1 MADQNLKQIQF
12 KRTSTENK
20 APGADIVARGEI
32 ALNTHGRTLAIYTKD
47 EADNVVQ
54 LAGKGVPFLDTAG
67 NLNVDGTTTLKD
79 NVTISPN
86 KAINF
91 EASDLSGALVRHITG
106 KCANND
112 GWYIG
117 AGGASDQGFLEIGTY
132 DNGNEPIYFVQRT
145 GGTTQ
150 AEVRRLALLDGFGDT
165 SIPGDLRLTN
175 KTVKISN
182 GSTLTL
188 EMGVGANDAY
198 IKNLRGTGVLQL
210 TNDSNLTFRNS
221 QVYYAMNGRGPGK
234 SGTLLTNVEN
244 NRQAWQYVISA
255 ATTATPRWVKV
266 ATIKHPGDVSSQLD
280 LMITGGIDSGHG
292 RHYVDFITLSG
303 RNLTS
308 WSTSNLDNW
317 VEWRRVGSPNRGN
330 APEYYV
336 VKNDAA
342 TDSEASFDFYA
353 KVPRYGNWLY
363 VTVLNT
369 AGYNGQDSGKVIIYE
384 TSQDTGAT
392 TPSGSILV
400 SMKQIFD
407 SIAKPDFSDTTGT
420 LPVNRGGTGATNVGD
435 ARNNLGLRTAAVR
448 DVGESSGNV
457 MEVGAF
463 GVGGGG
469 KSIVDITSDVD
480 LMNRLKAIGG
490 TTFRANVKTVNGKA
504 EYTGSPYYSHGA
516 GFFSRTGDTMAA
528 LNIDYSS
535 GNVRVFAINDRGL
548 ADGKVSYN
556 MLYGTSNK
564 PNADDN
570 DFVSKSRGGTFGADV
585 TVSGDITANTVSG
598 RVLKLSGGGAAYVPP
613 SQGAYISWNKENG
626 SGRTDFINHRSNTST
641 VPGGFDF
648 WNYEGNTSN
657 MRHLAQIRNTGDLVL
672 FPSDISKAVTFQTDG
687 NIVGGTL
694 FGGNLNNYLSNLTGT
709 ANSKVSKSGDTMTGR
724 LNVYQS
730 DTNAGAQAIYIKG
743 VQHTPVVLERNTD
756 ANLSIAFRLTGVNPI
771 LQRKLGLAKDG
782 TLRWGTGDNQ
792 TDNALVFDQN
802 SIGMVR
808 VNMTGGYLGQ
818 EVAEDIGG
826 RTLSIDDLF
835 LNSSDVG
842 TRRVYSCLAQGPGAN
857 ITGMPP
863 ALTNL
868 QGDFILIV
876 EKMRSAAGVD
886 FRNKQTFIS
895 GRNNKTYFR
904 YGAGTGTTSAPA
916 VNWTPWE
923 EVITTSNTNG
933 ILPIS
938 SGGTGANT
946 AADARNN
953 FNLGLGQT
961 ATFGGLIVNGVGNND
976 PVVTFKNGA
985 VIREAQGGSIG
996 ALIMSASTTA
1006 PAAAKYIAFRPYGDT
1021 SNSEIRVKA
1030 YGNNE
1035 TMLEWAQGPAVR
1047 SNTAGAFVIYAK
1059 AGQAIHLRP
1068 NGDTASQSTVIDQT
1082 GKMTVGGE
1090 FEAQNS
1096 KITGNL
1102 NVSEDNRMIVLG
1114 KNSDIGLVKKNGM
1127 PGKMAIGKSNSFTVM
1142 VSANTNNQI
1151 NPADT
1156 FSDIFKVDASGNQ
1169 TVYGN
1174 AQINRQL
1181 TVTSNTNLNSDLIV
1195 KGNSRFSGVINAD
1208 GNINVASGKFVI
1220 AGQAPTDNSHLTN
1233 KKYVDDKVASAI
1245 SNAGD
1250 TYLPL
1255 AGGTVTGN
1263 LDVTGTRLK
1272 TWQLEVDSKSTLR
1285 GGLDVSSSLKVS
1297 SGNLVAADT
1306 TNAGGLFAKNGNVY
1320 CDAGSAGT
1328 NSNYWFRDSAGNTR
1342 GVIWS
1347 NGQNGDMIIRN
1358 QSGRELVF
1366 RNDGYLQLA
1375 HLAPGNTDNANT
1387 VNGIRLQRG
1396 DTIFDSFNAWQSGEY
1411 VRAGWHFY
1419 NASGVDQW
1427 LALTDTGVKIWG
1439 SAANLRVEGVGNFW
1453 DVEIRSDRRVKSNIA
1468 KIDNALD
1475 KVSKLSGNVYDL
1487 QLPNGD
1493 TKPSAGLIAQEVQEV
1508 LPEAVTTDNDK
1519 DALLRLNYNAVIA
1532 LLVESV
1538 KELKAEIEELKS
1550 K

>member
-47 EADNVVQ
+47 ENDAVVQ
-54 LAGKGVPFLDTAG
+54 LAGKGVPFLDTSG
-67 NLNVDGTTTLKD
+67 TLSVDGTTTLKD

-86 KAINF
+86 KAISF
-91 EASDLSGALVRHITG
+91 ETTDLSGEITRHIVG
-106 KCANND
+106 KCATND

-117 AGGASDQGFLEIGTY
+117 AGGTSNSGILEIGTI
-132 DNGNEPIYFVQRT
+132 DDGAETIQFVQR
-145 GGTTQ
+145 GAGNVE
-150 AEVRRLALLDGFGDT
+150 ARKLVLLDGSGNT
-165 SIPGDLRLTN
+165 TLPGDLRLSTN

-198 IKNLRGTGVLQL
+198 IKNLRGSGVLQL
-210 TNDSNLTFRNS
+210 TNDSNLTFRNY

-255 ATTATPRWVKV
+255 ATAATPRWVKV
-266 ATIKHPGDVSSQLD
+266 ATIKHPGDASSQLD

-317 VEWRRVGSPNRGN
+317 VEWRRVGSPSKTNV
-330 APEYYV
+330 PEYYV

-353 KVPRYGNWLY
+353 KVPRYGNGLY

-384 TSQDTGAT
+384 TGQDTGAT
-392 TPSGSILV
+392 APSGSILV

-407 SIAKPDFSDTTGT
+407 SLAKPDFGDTTGT
-420 LPVNRGGTGATNVGD
+420 LPVNRGGTGATNAGD

-448 DVGESSGNV
+448 DVGESNGNV

-463 GVGGGG
+463 GIGGNG
-469 KSIVDITSDVD
+469 KSLTNITSDVD
-480 LMNRLKAIGG
+480 LMTRLKALGG
-490 TTFRANVKTVNGKA
+490 TVFRANTASG
-504 EYTGSPYYSHGA
+504 YTGAPYYSHGT
-516 GFFSRTGDTMAA
+516 GFYGRASDTMAA
-528 LNIDYSS
+528 LNIDYAT
-535 GNVRVFAINDRGL
+535 GNVRVFAINDSGL
-548 ADGKVSYN
+548 ASGRVNSN
-556 MLYGTSNK
+556 VLYGTANK
-564 PNADDN
+564 PSKDDVGLGNLTNDTQVKKAGDTMTGDLTAPNFHASGPGTASFYVNAGTGNAHVWFRTDANERGVIWATPNTADLGQIN
-570 DFVSKSRGGTFGADV
+570 IRAKTTGGTSAGDFSFRSDGRLDV
-585 TVSGDITANTVSG
+585 PVAVK
-598 RVLKLSGGGAAYVPP
+598 VGGAAMLT
-613 SQGAYISWNKENG
+613 K
-626 SGRTDFINHRSNTST
+626 
-641 VPGGFDF
+641 
-648 WNYEGNTSN
+648 
-657 MRHLAQIRNTGDLVL
+657 
-672 FPSDISKAVTFQTDG
+672 DG
-687 NIVGGTL
+687 NITSGSM
-694 FGGNLNNYLSNLTGT
+694 FGGNLNNYLTSIKNDITTGD
-709 ANSKVSKSGDTMTGR
+709 SKQVSKTGDTMTGNLTINANLKVENPSGTFVDLGSENSDKYSR
-724 LNVYQS
+724 LTLARKVGDGAAVAMLKITPEGYVQFGYQTAVATPSPTKYIRVKPDGLDVEGDLVFNQTYRGTEEAVDISDKTIDLNSLVIKRTDPGTRQLYKCVSSGGGNNISNKPTSDGNFVLEVLSLRKVS
-730 DTNAGAQAIYIKG
+730 DT
-743 VQHTPVVLERNTD
+743 D
-756 ANLSIAFRLTGVNPI
+756 
-771 LQRKLGLAKDG
+771 
-782 TLRWGTGDNQ
+782 W
-792 TDNALVFDQN
+792 
-802 SIGMVR
+802 
-808 VNMTGGYLGQ
+808 
-818 EVAEDIGG
+818 
-826 RTLSIDDLF
+826 
-835 LNSSDVG
+835 
-842 TRRVYSCLAQGPGAN
+842 SC
-857 ITGMPP
+857 
-863 ALTNL
+863 
-868 QGDFILIV
+868 
-876 EKMRSAAGVD
+876 
-886 FRNKQTFIS
+886 KQTFTTKN
-895 GRNNKTYFR
+895 GNVEGVYVR
-904 YGAGTGTTSAPA
+904 YGQNGSWSAWKEVVAG
-916 VNWTPWE
+916 VQ
-923 EVITTSNTNG
+923 
-933 ILPIS
+933 PINL
-938 SGGTGANT
+938 GGTGAT
-946 AADARNN
+946 SVASARNN
-953 FNLGLGQT
+953 LGVGEGQTVSFGNLVTNDLTANGNARLVGRLNLGSTSATGVLRANEAGAVVLGSASGQNIHIRAGSPDT
-961 ATFGGLIVNGVGNND
+961 SSGETRFEPNGNVLVGGVLTSSGSLQVNGEATMGRSLIVSQNIKNTND
-976 PVVTFKNGA
+976 
-985 VIREAQGGSIG
+985 
-996 ALIMSASTTA
+996 
-1006 PAAAKYIAFRPYGDT
+1006 
-1021 SNSEIRVKA
+1021 NSFIL
-1030 YGNNE
+1030 
-1035 TMLEWAQGPAVR
+1035 M
-1047 SNTAGAFVIYAK
+1047 
-1059 AGQAIHLRP
+1059 
-1068 NGDTASQSTVIDQT
+1068 
-1082 GKMTVGGE
+1082 GKD
-1090 FEAQNS
+1090 S
-1096 KITGNL
+1096 
-1102 NVSEDNRMIVLG
+1102 DLG
-1114 KNSDIGLVKKNGM
+1114 FVKKSGAGSKLVFAS
-1127 PGKMAIGKSNSFTVM
+1127 GKTFTVAKS
-1142 VSANTNNQI
+1142 SATAI
-1151 NPADT
+1151 SNPASETYTDV
-1156 FSDIFKVDASGNQ
+1156 FKVDADGNQ

-1174 AQINRQL
+1174 AQVNRQL
-1181 TVTSNTNLNSDLIV
+1181 TVSSSATVAGI
-1195 KGNSRFSGVINAD
+1195 INAN
-1208 GNINVASGKFVI
+1208 GGIIVPTTKYVQI
-1220 AGQAPTDNSHLTN
+1220 ADAPTQNNQATN
-1233 KKYVDDKVASAI
+1233 KKYVDDRVASAI

-1272 TWQLEVDSKSTLR
+1272 TWQLEVDGKSTLR

-1375 HLAPGNTDNANT
+1375 HLAPGNTDTGNT

-1396 DTIFDSFNAWQSGEY
+1396 DTVFDSFNAWKSGEY

-1468 KIDNALD
+1468 KINNALD

>member
-32 ALNTHGRTLAIYTKD
+32 VLNTHGRTLAIYTKD
-47 EADNVVQ
+47 EADKVVQ
-54 LAGKGVPFLDTAG
+54 LTGKGVPFLDTAG

-106 KCANND
+106 KAGSND

-145 GGTTQ
+145 GGSAQ
-150 AEVRRLALLDGFGDT
+150 AEVRRLTLLDGLGDT
-165 SIPGDLRLTN
+165 LIPGDLRLTN

-182 GSTLTL
+182 GNTLTL

-221 QVYYAMNGRGPGK
+221 QVYYAMDGRGPGK

-244 NRQAWQYVISA
+244 NRQAWQYTISA
-255 ATTATPRWVKV
+255 STAATVRWVKV
-266 ATIKHPGDVSSQLD
+266 ATMKHPGDASSQLD

-292 RHYVDFITLSG
+292 KHYVDFITLSG
-303 RNLTS
+303 RNLQS
-308 WSTSNLDNW
+308 WNTSNLDNW
-317 VEWRRVGSPNRGN
+317 VEWRRVGAPSKTNV
-330 APEYYV
+330 PEYYV

-342 TDSEASFDFYA
+342 TDADASFDLYA
-353 KVPRYGNWLY
+353 KVPRYGNALS

-369 AGYNGQDSGKVIIYE
+369 AGYNGQSTGKVIIYE
-384 TSQDTGAT
+384 TNQDTGAT
-392 TPSGSILV
+392 GPTGSILV

-407 SIAKPDFSDTTGT
+407 SYSKPDFGDTTGT
-420 LPVNRGGTGATNVGD
+420 LPVNRGGTGATTAGD

-463 GVGGGG
+463 GIGGVG

-480 LMNRLKAIGG
+480 LMTRLKAIGG
-490 TTFRANVKTVNGKA
+490 TTFRANVKTVNGA
-504 EYTGSPYYSHGA
+504 ADYTGSPYYSHGS
-516 GFFSRTGDTMAA
+516 GFYARAGDTMAA

-535 GNVRVFAINDRGL
+535 GNIRVFAINDRGL
-548 ADGKVSYN
+548 AEGKVNYN
-556 MLYGTSNK
+556 MLYGTANK

-570 DFVSKSRGGTFGADV
+570 DFVSKARGGTYAASI
-585 TVSGDITANTVSG
+585 TVNGDITVQTLSG
-598 RVLKLSGGGAAYVPP
+598 RVLRLSGGGASYVPP
-613 SQGAYISWNKENG
+613 SQGAYVSWNKENG
-626 SGRTDFINHRSNTST
+626 AGRTDFINHRSTSAS

-657 MRHLAQIRNTGDLVL
+657 MRHLAQIKNTGDLVL
-672 FPSDISKAVTFQTDG
+672 YPSDTSKAVTFQTDG

-694 FGGNLNNYLSNLTGT
+694 FGGNLNNYLSSMSQN
-709 ANSKVSKSGDTMTGR
+709 ANDRVLKAGDTMTGR
-724 LNVYQS
+724 LNIYQS
-730 DTNAGAQAIYIKG
+730 DTNASAQALYIKG
-743 VQHTPVVLERNTD
+743 VQHTPIVLERNTD

-792 TDNALVFDQN
+792 SDNALVFDQN

-808 VNMTGGYLGQ
+808 VNMTGGYLGP

-868 QGDFILIV
+868 KGDFLLIV

-904 YGAGTGTTSAPA
+904 YGAGTGTSAAPA
-916 VNWTPWE
+916 VNWNAWE
-923 EVITTSNTNG
+923 EIVTTADNNG

-985 VIREAQGGSIG
+985 TIREAQGGSIG

-1006 PAAAKYIAFRPYGDT
+1006 PSAAKYIAFRPYGDT

-1068 NGDTASQSTVIDQT
+1068 NGDTASQSTVIDQN
-1082 GKMTVGGE
+1082 GKMTIAGD

-1114 KNSDIGLVKKNGM
+1114 KNTDIGLVKKNGM
-1127 PGKMAIGKSNSFTVM
+1127 PGKMAISKSNSFTIM
-1142 VSANTNNQI
+1142 VSTNTNNQI
-1151 NPADT
+1151 NPTDT
-1156 FSDIFKVDASGNQ
+1156 FNDIFKIDADGNQ

-1174 AQINRQL
+1174 SQINRQL
-1181 TVTSNTNLNSDLIV
+1181 TVSS
-1195 KGNSRFSGVINAD
+1195 VINAN
-1208 GNINVASGKFVI
+1208 GGIIVPTTKYVQI
-1220 AGQAPTDNSHLTN
+1220 ADAPTQNNQATN

-1285 GGLDVSSSLKVS
+1285 GGVDVGNSLKVS

-1358 QSGRELVF
+1358 LSGRELVF
-1366 RNDGYLQLA
+1366 QNDGWVKLG
-1375 HLAPGNTDNANT
+1375 HLAPGNTDTANQ
-1387 VNGIRLQRG
+1387 VNGLRLQRG
-1396 DTIFDSFNAWQSGEY
+1396 DTVFDNFNEWKSGEF

-1419 NASGVDQW
+1419 NAAGVDQW
-1427 LALTDTGVKIWG
+1427 LALTDAGVKIWG

-1453 DVEIRSDRRVKSNIA
+1453 DVEIRSDRRVKSNIT

-1475 KVSKLSGNVYDL
+1475 KVSKLSGNTYDL
-1487 QLPNGD
+1487 TLPNGD
-1493 TKPSAGLIAQEVQEV
+1493 IKPSSGLIAQEVQEV

-1550 K
+1550 KQ

>member
-47 EADNVVQ
+47 ENDAVVQ
-54 LAGKGVPFLDTAG
+54 LAGKGVPFLDTSG
-67 NLNVDGTTTLKD
+67 TLTVNGTTTLKD

-86 KAINF
+86 KAISF
-91 EASDLSGALVRHITG
+91 ETTDLSGEITRHIVG
-106 KCANND
+106 KCATND

-117 AGGASDQGFLEIGTY
+117 AGGTSNSGILEIGTI
-132 DNGNEPIYFVQRT
+132 DDGAETIQFVQR
-145 GGTTQ
+145 GAGNVE
-150 AEVRRLALLDGFGDT
+150 ARKLVLLDGSGNT
-165 SIPGDLRLTN
+165 TLPGDLRLSTN
-175 KTVKISN
+175 KAVKINS
-182 GSTLTL
+182 GSSLVL
-188 EMGVGANDAY
+188 EMGVGSNDVY
-198 IKNLRGTGVLQL
+198 IKNQRGVGVLQL

-221 QVYYAMNGRGPGK
+221 QVYYAMDGRGPGK

-244 NRQAWQYVISA
+244 NRQAWQYTISA
-255 ATTATPRWVKV
+255 ATAATPRWVKV
-266 ATIKHPGDVSSQLD
+266 ATIKHPGDASSQLD

-317 VEWRRVGSPNRGN
+317 VEWRRIGSPNKGN
-330 APEYYV
+330 VPEYYV
-336 VKNDAA
+336 VKNDSA

-353 KVPRYGNWLY
+353 KVPRYGNGLY

-384 TSQDTGAT
+384 TGQDTGAT
-392 TPSGSILV
+392 APSGSILV
-400 SMKQIFD
+400 SIKQIFD
-407 SIAKPDFSDTTGT
+407 SISKPDFSDTTGT

-463 GVGGGG
+463 GVGGNG
-469 KSIVDITSDVD
+469 KSLVNITSDVD
-480 LMNRLKAIGG
+480 LMTRLKALGG
-490 TTFRANVKTVNGKA
+490 TVFRANTASG
-504 EYTGSPYYSHGA
+504 YTGAPYYSHGT
-516 GFFSRTGDTMAA
+516 GFYGRASDTMSA
-528 LNIDYSS
+528 LNIDYAT
-535 GNVRVFAINDRGL
+535 GIVRVFATNDSGL
-548 ADGKVSYN
+548 ASGKVNSN
-556 MLYGTSNK
+556 VLYGTANK
-564 PNADDN
+564 P
-570 DFVSKSRGGTFGADV
+570 SKADV
-585 TVSGDITANTVSG
+585 GLGNLTNDTQVKKAGDTMTGDLTAPNFHASGTGTASFYINAGSGNAHIWFRTNTNERGVIWATPNTADLGQINIRARTTGGASSGDFSFRSDG
-598 RVLKLSGGGAAYVPP
+598 RLDVPVAVKVGGAAMLT
-613 SQGAYISWNKENG
+613 K
-626 SGRTDFINHRSNTST
+626 
-641 VPGGFDF
+641 
-648 WNYEGNTSN
+648 
-657 MRHLAQIRNTGDLVL
+657 
-672 FPSDISKAVTFQTDG
+672 DG
-687 NIVGGTL
+687 NITSGSM
-694 FGGNLNNYLSNLTGT
+694 FGGNLNNYLTSIKNDITTGD
-709 ANSKVSKSGDTMTGR
+709 SKQVSKTGDTMTGNLTINANLKVENPNGTFVDLGSENSDKYSR
-724 LNVYQS
+724 LTLARKAGSGAAVAMLKITPEGYVQFGYQDAVATPSPSKYIRVKPDGLDVEGDLVFNQTYRGTEEAVDISDKTIDLNNLVIKRTDPGTRLLYKCVSSGGGNNISNKPTSDGNFVLEVLSLRKVS
-730 DTNAGAQAIYIKG
+730 DT
-743 VQHTPVVLERNTD
+743 D
-756 ANLSIAFRLTGVNPI
+756 
-771 LQRKLGLAKDG
+771 
-782 TLRWGTGDNQ
+782 W
-792 TDNALVFDQN
+792 
-802 SIGMVR
+802 
-808 VNMTGGYLGQ
+808 
-818 EVAEDIGG
+818 
-826 RTLSIDDLF
+826 
-835 LNSSDVG
+835 
-842 TRRVYSCLAQGPGAN
+842 SC
-857 ITGMPP
+857 
-863 ALTNL
+863 
-868 QGDFILIV
+868 
-876 EKMRSAAGVD
+876 
-886 FRNKQTFIS
+886 KQTFTTKN
-895 GRNNKTYFR
+895 GGVEGTYIR
-904 YGAGTGTTSAPA
+904 YAQNGSWSAWKEVVAG
-916 VNWTPWE
+916 VQ
-923 EVITTSNTNG
+923 
-933 ILPIS
+933 PINL
-938 SGGTGANT
+938 GGTGAT
-946 AADARNN
+946 SVAAARNN
-953 FNLGLGQT
+953 LGVGEGQTVSFGNLVTNDLTANGNARLVGRLNLGSTSATGVLRANETGAVVLGSASGQNIHIRAGSPDT
-961 ATFGGLIVNGVGNND
+961 SSGETRFEPNGNVLVGGVLTSSGSLQVNGEATMGRSLIVSQNIKNTND
-976 PVVTFKNGA
+976 
-985 VIREAQGGSIG
+985 
-996 ALIMSASTTA
+996 
-1006 PAAAKYIAFRPYGDT
+1006 
-1021 SNSEIRVKA
+1021 NSFIL
-1030 YGNNE
+1030 
-1035 TMLEWAQGPAVR
+1035 M
-1047 SNTAGAFVIYAK
+1047 
-1059 AGQAIHLRP
+1059 
-1068 NGDTASQSTVIDQT
+1068 
-1082 GKMTVGGE
+1082 GKD
-1090 FEAQNS
+1090 S
-1096 KITGNL
+1096 
-1102 NVSEDNRMIVLG
+1102 DLG
-1114 KNSDIGLVKKNGM
+1114 FVKKSGAGSKLVFAS
-1127 PGKMAIGKSNSFTVM
+1127 GKTFTVAKS
-1142 VSANTNNQI
+1142 SATAI
-1151 NPADT
+1151 SNPASETYTDV
-1156 FSDIFKVDASGNQ
+1156 FKVDADGNQ

-1174 AQINRQL
+1174 AQVNRQL
-1181 TVTSNTNLNSDLIV
+1181 TVSSSATVNGI
-1195 KGNSRFSGVINAD
+1195 INAN
-1208 GNINVASGKFVI
+1208 GGIIVPTTKYVQI
-1220 AGQAPTDNSHLTN
+1220 ADAPTQNNQAAN

-1255 AGGTVTGN
+1255 TGGTVTGN

-1272 TWQLEVDSKSTLR
+1272 TWQLEVDGKSTLR

-1396 DTIFDSFNAWQSGEY
+1396 DTFFDSFNAWQSGEY

>member
-47 EADNVVQ
+47 ENDAVVQ
-54 LAGKGVPFLDTAG
+54 LAGKGVPFLDTSG
-67 NLNVDGTTTLKD
+67 TLSVDGTTTLKD

-86 KAINF
+86 KAISF
-91 EASDLSGALVRHITG
+91 ETTDLSGEITRHIVG
-106 KCANND
+106 KCATND

-117 AGGASDQGFLEIGTY
+117 AGGTSNNGILEIGTI
-132 DNGNEPIYFVQRT
+132 DDGTETIQFVQR
-145 GGTTQ
+145 GAGNVE
-150 AEVRRLALLDGFGDT
+150 ARKLVLLDGSGNT
-165 SIPGDLRLTN
+165 TLPGDLRLTTN

-198 IKNLRGTGVLQL
+198 IKNLRGSGVLQL
-210 TNDSNLTFRNS
+210 TNDSNLTFRNY

-255 ATTATPRWVKV
+255 ATAGTPRWVKV
-266 ATIKHPGDVSSQLD
+266 ATMKHPGMGSSQLD
-280 LMITGGIDSGHG
+280 LMITGGVDSGHG
-292 RHYVDFITLSG
+292 KHYVDFITLSG

-308 WSTSNLDNW
+308 WSTNNLDNW
-317 VEWRRVGSPNRGN
+317 VEWRRVGSPNKGN
-330 APEYYV
+330 VPEYYV
-336 VKNDAA
+336 VKNDSVSDA
-342 TDSEASFDFYA
+342 DASFDFYA
-353 KVPRYGNWLY
+353 KIPRYGNDLY

-369 AGYNGQDSGKVIIYE
+369 SGYNGQDSGTVIIYE
-384 TSQDTGAT
+384 TNQDTGAT
-392 TPSGSILV
+392 GPSGSILV

-407 SIAKPDFSDTTGT
+407 SYAKPDFGDTTGT

-435 ARNNLGLRTAAVR
+435 ARNNLGLGTAAVR
-448 DVGESSGNV
+448 DVGESAGNV
-457 MEVGAF
+457 LENGAY
-463 GVGGGG
+463 GLGGNGG
-469 KSIVDITSDVD
+469 KSINDIISNADMLT
-480 LMNRLKAIGG
+480 RLKAYGG
-490 TTFRANVKTVNGKA
+490 TFWRGVTKSGVSVQNGL
-504 EYTGSPYYSHGA
+504 YSHGSGIFMNA
-516 GFFSRTGDTMAA
+516 GDTMSAI
-528 LNIDYSS
+528 NIDYASAKVRVYAANNS
-535 GNVRVFAINDRGL
+535 GLAAGNVN
-548 ADGKVSYN
+548 YN
-556 MLYGTSNK
+556 ELYGTANK
-564 PNADDN
+564 PT
-570 DFVSKSRGGTFGADV
+570 KADV
-585 TVSGDITANTVSG
+585 GLGNLTNDTQVKKAGDTMTGDLTVPNLHASGTGTASVYVNAGSGNAHVWFRTGGNERGVIWATPNTADLGQINIRAKTTGDVSAGDFSFRSDG
-598 RVLKLSGGGAAYVPP
+598 RLDVPVAVKIGGAAMLT
-613 SQGAYISWNKENG
+613 K
-626 SGRTDFINHRSNTST
+626 
-641 VPGGFDF
+641 
-648 WNYEGNTSN
+648 
-657 MRHLAQIRNTGDLVL
+657 
-672 FPSDISKAVTFQTDG
+672 DG
-687 NIVGGTL
+687 NITSGSM
-694 FGGNLNNYLSNLTGT
+694 FGGNLNNYLTSIKNDIT
-709 ANSKVSKSGDTMTGR
+709 AGDSKQVSKTGDTMTGNLTINANLKVENPNGSMVDLGSENSDKYSR
-724 LNVYQS
+724 LTLARKVGSGASVAMLKITPEGYVQFGYQDAVATPAPSKYIRVKPDGLDVEGDLVFNQTYCGTEEAVDISDKTIDLNSLVIKRTDPGTRQLYKCVSSGGGSNISNKPTSDGNFVLEVLSLRKIS
-730 DTNAGAQAIYIKG
+730 DT
-743 VQHTPVVLERNTD
+743 D
-756 ANLSIAFRLTGVNPI
+756 
-771 LQRKLGLAKDG
+771 
-782 TLRWGTGDNQ
+782 W
-792 TDNALVFDQN
+792 
-802 SIGMVR
+802 
-808 VNMTGGYLGQ
+808 
-818 EVAEDIGG
+818 
-826 RTLSIDDLF
+826 
-835 LNSSDVG
+835 
-842 TRRVYSCLAQGPGAN
+842 SC
-857 ITGMPP
+857 
-863 ALTNL
+863 
-868 QGDFILIV
+868 
-876 EKMRSAAGVD
+876 
-886 FRNKQTFIS
+886 KQTFTTKN
-895 GRNNKTYFR
+895 GGVEGTYVR
-904 YGAGTGTTSAPA
+904 YGQNGSWSAWKEVVAG
-916 VNWTPWE
+916 VQ
-923 EVITTSNTNG
+923 
-933 ILPIS
+933 PINL
-938 SGGTGANT
+938 GGTGAT
-946 AADARNN
+946 SVSAARNN
-953 FNLGLGQT
+953 LGVGEGQSVK
-961 ATFGGLIVNGVGNND
+961 FGWLVVNGVGTSD
-976 PVVTFKNGA
+976 PTITFKNGA
-985 VIREAQGGSIG
+985 VVREAQGGSTG
-996 ALIMSASTTA
+996 ALIMSASATA
-1006 PAAAKYIAFRPYGDT
+1006 ATAAKYIAFRPYGDS

-1030 YGNNE
+1030 FGNNE
-1035 TMLEWAQGPAVR
+1035 TSLEWSQGAGVR
-1047 SNTAGAFVIYAK
+1047 SNTQGAFVVYAK
-1059 AGQAIHLRP
+1059 AGQALHLRP
-1068 NGDTASQSTVIDQT
+1068 NGDSANQSTVIDQN

-1114 KNSDIGLVKKNGM
+1114 KNSDFGLVKKNGM

-1142 VSANTNNQI
+1142 VSTNTNNQI

-1156 FSDIFKVDASGNQ
+1156 FNDIFKVDADGNQ

-1174 AQINRQL
+1174 AQVNRQL
-1181 TVTSNTNLNSDLIV
+1181 TVSSSATVNGI
-1195 KGNSRFSGVINAD
+1195 INAN
-1208 GNINVASGKFVI
+1208 GGIIVPTTKYVQI
-1220 AGQAPTDNSHLTN
+1220 ADAPTQNNQATN

-1255 AGGTVTGN
+1255 KGGTVTGN

-1272 TWQLEVDSKSTLR
+1272 TWQLEVDGKSTLR
-1285 GGLDVSSSLKVS
+1285 GGLDVSNSLKVS
-1297 SGNLVAADT
+1297 TGNLVAADT

-1320 CDAGSAGT
+1320 CDAGSPGT
-1328 NSNYWFRDSAGNTR
+1328 NSNYWFRDSAGNVR

-1375 HLAPGNTDNANT
+1375 HLAPGNTNNANT

-1396 DTIFDSFNAWQSGEY
+1396 DTAFDSFNAWQSGEY

-1419 NASGVDQW
+1419 NASGLDQW

-1439 SAANLRVEGVGNFW
+1439 SAANLRVEGVGSFW

>member
-32 ALNTHGRTLAIYTKD
+32 VLNTHGRTLAIYTKD
-47 EADNVVQ
+47 EDDNVVQ
-54 LAGKGVPFLDTAG
+54 LAGKGVPFLDTS
-67 NLNVDGTTTLKD
+67 GTLTVNGITTLKD

-91 EASDLSGALVRHITG
+91 EATDLSGAIVRHIVG
-106 KCANND
+106 KCATND

-117 AGGASDQGFLEIGTY
+117 AGGTSNSGILEIGTI
-132 DNGNEPIYFVQRT
+132 DDGAETIQFVQR
-145 GGTTQ
+145 GAGNVE
-150 AEVRRLALLDGFGDT
+150 ARKLVLLDGSGNT
-165 SIPGDLRLTN
+165 TLPGDLRLSTN
-175 KTVKISN
+175 KTVKINS
-182 GSTLTL
+182 GSTLVL
-188 EMGVGANDAY
+188 EMGVGSNDVY
-198 IKNLRGTGVLQL
+198 IKNQRGVGVLQL

-244 NRQAWQYVISA
+244 NRQAWQYPISA
-255 ATTATPRWVKV
+255 ATAGTPRWVKV
-266 ATIKHPGDVSSQLD
+266 ATIKHPGDASSQLD
-280 LMITGGIDSGHG
+280 LMISGGIDSGQG
-292 RHYVDFITLSG
+292 KHYVDFITLSG

-308 WSTSNLDNW
+308 WSTNSLDNW
-317 VEWRRVGSPNRGN
+317 VEWRRVGSPDKGRV
-330 APEYYV
+330 PEYYV
-336 VKNDAA
+336 VKNDA
-342 TDSEASFDFYA
+342 SFDFYA
-353 KVPRYGNWLY
+353 KLPRYANGIY

-384 TSQDTGAT
+384 TNQDTGAT
-392 TPSGSILV
+392 GPSGSILV

-407 SIAKPDFSDTTGT
+407 SSDKPDFGDTTGT

-463 GVGGGG
+463 GVGGNG
-469 KSIVDITSDVD
+469 KSLVDITSDVD

-516 GFFSRTGDTMAA
+516 GFFSRAGDTMAA

-585 TVSGDITANTVSG
+585 TISGDITANIVSG

-626 SGRTDFINHRSNTST
+626 SGRTDFINHRSTTST

-743 VQHTPVVLERNTD
+743 VQHTPLVLERNTD

-808 VNMTGGYLGQ
+808 VNMTGGYLGP

-863 ALTNL
+863 ALANL
-868 QGDFILIV
+868 NGDFLLIV

-904 YGAGTGTTSAPA
+904 YGAGTGTTSATA

-985 VIREAQGGSIG
+985 IIREAQGGSIG

-1021 SNSEIRVKA
+1021 SNSEIRAKA

-1114 KNSDIGLVKKNGM
+1114 KNSDIGLVKKHGM
-1127 PGKMAIGKSNSFTVM
+1127 PGKMAISKSNSFTVM

-1255 AGGTVTGN
+1255 AGGTVTGS

-1272 TWQLEVDSKSTLR
+1272 TWRLEVDGGGTVLGGTIDVAGKAVFSKDILVEKQ
-1285 GGLDVSSSLKVS
+1285 LDVRGAGACHLRFSKADGSEKGLIYADDDKNVSIRSGGDNGPSWNFWS
-1297 SGNLVAADT
+1297 SGSCQFPGAISNYNGISST
-1306 TNAGGLFAKNGNVY
+1306 TNYPAGQPNGTYNNTAGLISRF
-1320 CDAGSAGT
+1320 
-1328 NSNYWFRDSAGNTR
+1328 
-1342 GVIWS
+1342 S
-1347 NGQNGDMIIRN
+1347 NGAYASLYFQ
-1358 QSGRELVF
+1358 
-1366 RNDGYLQLA
+1366 
-1375 HLAPGNTDNANT
+1375 
-1387 VNGIRLQRG
+1387 
-1396 DTIFDSFNAWQSGEY
+1396 EY
-1411 VRAGWHFY
+1411 
-1419 NASGVDQW
+1419 
-1427 LALTDTGVKIWG
+1427 
-1439 SAANLRVEGVGNFW
+1439 VGNFHQAIINVNGFGR
-1453 DVEIRSDRRVKSNIA
+1453 DDSFYFRAGGDFICTRNGSFDNVEIRSDRRAKSDI
-1468 KIDNALD
+1468 KVIENALE
-1475 KVSKLSGNVYDL
+1475 KVETLSGNTYEL
-1487 QLPNGD
+1487 HNTSGG
-1493 TKPSAGLIAQEVQEV
+1493 TTRSAGLIAQEVQEV
-1508 LPEAVTTDNDK
+1508 LPEAVTQDNEEDGGM
-1519 DALLRLNYNAVIA
+1519 LRLNYNSVIA

-1538 KELKAEIEELKS
+1538 KELSAEVKGLKAEIEELKS

>member
-47 EADNVVQ
+47 ENDAVVQ
-54 LAGKGVPFLDTAG
+54 LAGKGVPFLDTSG
-67 NLNVDGTTTLKD
+67 TLSVDGTTTLKD

-86 KAINF
+86 KAISF
-91 EASDLSGALVRHITG
+91 ETTDLSGEITRHIVG
-106 KCANND
+106 KCATND

-117 AGGASDQGFLEIGTY
+117 AGGTSNSGILEIGTI
-132 DNGNEPIYFVQRT
+132 DDGAETIQFVQR
-145 GGTTQ
+145 GAGNVE
-150 AEVRRLALLDGFGDT
+150 ARKLVLLDGSGNT
-165 SIPGDLRLTN
+165 TLPGDLRLSTN
-175 KTVKISN
+175 KTVKINS
-182 GSTLTL
+182 GSTLVL
-188 EMGVGANDAY
+188 EMGVGSNDVY
-198 IKNLRGTGVLQL
+198 IKNQRGTGVLQL

-221 QVYYAMNGRGPGK
+221 QVYYAMSGRGPGK

-244 NRQAWQYVISA
+244 NRQAWQYTISA
-255 ATTATPRWVKV
+255 STASTARWVKV
-266 ATIKHPGDVSSQLD
+266 ATIKHPGMASSQLD
-280 LMITGGIDSGHG
+280 LMISGGIDSGHG

-308 WSTSNLDNW
+308 WSTNSLDNW
-317 VEWRRVGSPNRGN
+317 VEWRRVGSPSKTNV
-330 APEYYV
+330 PEYYV
-336 VKNDAA
+336 VKNDSA
-342 TDSEASFDFYA
+342 TDADASFDFYA
-353 KVPRYGNWLY
+353 KIPRYGNGLY

-369 AGYNGQDSGKVIIYE
+369 AGYNGQDSGTVIIYE
-384 TSQDTGAT
+384 TNQDTGDTA
-392 TPSGSILV
+392 PSGSILV

-407 SIAKPDFSDTTGT
+407 SYSKPDFSDTTGT

-448 DVGESSGNV
+448 DVGESNGNV

-463 GVGGGG
+463 GVGGAG

-504 EYTGSPYYSHGA
+504 EYTGSPYYSYGA
-516 GFFSRTGDTMAA
+516 GFFSRTGDTMSA

-548 ADGKVSYN
+548 ADGKVNYN
-556 MLYGTSNK
+556 MLYGTANK

-570 DFVSKSRGGTFGADV
+570 DFVSKSRGGTYDASI
-585 TVSGDITANTVSG
+585 TINGDITANTVSG
-598 RVLKLSGGGAAYVPP
+598 RVLKLSGGGASFVPP
-613 SQGAYISWNKENG
+613 SQGAYVSWNKENG
-626 SGRTDFINHRSNTST
+626 AGRTDFINHRSTSAN
-641 VPGGFDF
+641 VQGGFDF

-808 VNMTGGYLGQ
+808 VNMDSGYLGP

-835 LNSSDVG
+835 LDSNDVG
-842 TRRVYSCLAQGPGAN
+842 TRRVYSCLAQGPGTN

-868 QGDFILIV
+868 KGDFLVIV
-876 EKMRSAAGVD
+876 EKMRSASGVD

-904 YGAGTGTTSAPA
+904 YGAGTGTTAATTAS
-916 VNWTPWE
+916 WTAWE
-923 EVITTSNTNG
+923 EVVTTSNSNG

-938 SGGTGANT
+938 SGGTGANN
-946 AADARNN
+946 ANDARNN
-953 FNLGLGQT
+953 FNIGLGQT

-985 VIREAQGGSIG
+985 IIREAQGGSIG

-1006 PAAAKYIAFRPYGDT
+1006 TAAAKYIAFRPYGDS
-1021 SNSEIRVKA
+1021 SNSEVRVKA

-1035 TMLEWAQGPAVR
+1035 TVLEWAQGPGVR
-1047 SNTAGAFVIYAK
+1047 SNTTGAFVVYAK
-1059 AGQAIHLRP
+1059 AGQALHLRP
-1068 NGDTASQSTVIDQT
+1068 NGDSASQATVIDQN
-1082 GKMTVGGE
+1082 GKMVVGGE

-1127 PGKMAIGKSNSFTVM
+1127 PGKMAISKSNSFTVM
-1142 VSANTNNQI
+1142 ASTNTNNQI

-1156 FSDIFKVDASGNQ
+1156 FNDIFKVDADGNQ

-1181 TVTSNTNLNSDLIV
+1181 TVTSNANLNSDLIV
-1195 KGNSRFSGVINAD
+1195 KGNSRFTGVINAD

-1255 AGGTVTGN
+1255 AGGTVTGT
-1263 LDVTGTRLK
+1263 LIVTGNQLK
-1272 TWQLEVDSKSTLR
+1272 TTSLWTTGDAAVNGVLTVDGRARFNQEFIVSTS
-1285 GGLDVSSSLKVS
+1285 VNVQNT
-1297 SGNLVAADT
+1297 GN
-1306 TNAGGLFAKNGNVY
+1306 
-1320 CDAGSAGT
+1320 SH
-1328 NSNYWFRDSAGNTR
+1328 
-1342 GVIWS
+1342 
-1347 NGQNGDMIIRN
+1347 
-1358 QSGRELVF
+1358 LVF
-1366 RNDGYLQLA
+1366 RKADGTEKGLVWA
-1375 HLAPGNTDNANT
+1375 DEPGSVSIRAGGISGKTWNFWNSGSCQFPGAISNFNGISSTTNYPAGQPNGTYSNTAGLVTRFSNGAYASLYFQEYVGHYHQAILN
-1387 VNGIRLQRG
+1387 VNG
-1396 DTIFDSFNAWQSGEY
+1396 FNRDDNFY
-1411 VRAGWHFY
+1411 FRAGGDFFCTR
-1419 NASGVDQW
+1419 N
-1427 LALTDTGVKIWG
+1427 G
-1439 SAANLRVEGVGNFW
+1439 SFDN
-1453 DVEIRSDRRVKSNIA
+1453 VEIRSDRRAKSDI
-1468 KIDNALD
+1468 KVIENALE
-1475 KVSKLSGNVYDL
+1475 KVETLSGNTYEL
-1487 QLPNGD
+1487 HNTSGG
-1493 TKPSAGLIAQEVQEV
+1493 TTRSAGLIAQEVQEV
-1508 LPEAVTTDNDK
+1508 LPEAVTQDNEEDGGM
-1519 DALLRLNYNAVIA
+1519 LRLNYNSVIA

-1538 KELKAEIEELKS
+1538 KELSAEVKGLKAEIEELKS